1 MLDKPKLVSIIKK
14 TGSGDLLPGA
24 RLQLLDESGNVLYS
38 WTTGADT
45 SNVFRLGNGKYRI
58 HEEYAPENYELAKDI
73 EFEVTDD
80 TTEVEYVMTAGSF
93 VGSFPP
99 SQFTLFPPWS
109 VNCVP
114 SILL

>member
-45 SNVFRLGNGKYRI
+45 SSVFRLGNGKYRI

-73 EFEVTDD
+73 E
-80 TTEVEYVMTAGSF
+80 
-93 VGSFPP
+93 
-99 SQFTLFPPWS
+99 
-109 VNCVP
+109 
-114 SILL
+114 